1 MIKKELNPEHGKRL
15 NECLNDKKMSQ
26 KELAKKSGYTN
37 QYISYIVTGK
47 KNMSMESAEIFAN
60 ILEVRKEYLL
70 CKDSYKT
77 VEHKRKAFFENLDE
91 INNIVLSLIKLYGG
105 ISVINSI
112 VETEDGEKY
121 RSEGLAKI
129 IAPENLLVGYKLE
142 SCGIPKTVKHIKLR
156 VELNGIQKEIPND
169 MLYYLQKDI
178 SEYIEFKCNKFKKD
192 FQSL

>member
-15 NECLNDKKMSQ
+15 KECLSDKKMYQ
-26 KELAKKSGYTN
+26 KELAQKSGYTN

-70 CKDSYKT
+70 CKDNFKT
-77 VEHKRKAFFENLDE
+77 AAHKRKDTFEKIDE
-91 INNIVLSLIKLYGG
+91 INDIALLLIKLYGG
-105 ISVINSI
+105 ISVIDSI
-112 VETEDGEKY
+112 VETDDGEKY
-121 RSEGLAKI
+121 RSENTAKI

-142 SCGIPKTVKHIKLR
+142 FCGIPKTVKNIKLR
-156 VELNGIQKEIPND
+156 VELNGVQKEIPND

-178 SEYIEFKCNKFKKD
+178 SEYIEFKCNKFEKN